1 MSTTT
6 PHPSMAAPQS
16 RRWDIYCW
24 VIDNYGDVGV
34 CWRLARA
41 LVARGH
47 EVRLFINDPAPLQWM
62 ATTEERAAIA
72 THAWATDG
80 PDGVARDCGDVVIEA
95 FGCQL
100 PHATEAAIAASAH
113 TVWINLEYL
122 SAESHS
128 AANHG
133 LASPVMAGPAKGCTK
148 WFFYPGFTPETGGL
162 LGPTS
167 EEITPWP
174 VSPDSRLRVGVFS
187 YECAALVNLHALA
200 SDGQLHLYAAA
211 GRSGEALKAQFGP
224 SPARTDL
231 APMSQQ
237 AFDRFLSA
245 MDLNIVRG
253 EDSLV
258 RALWA
263 GHPLIW
269 HVYPQADGAHF
280 EKLKAFLD
288 WLQPPTPVREL
299 HAVWNDPARA
309 DELPAR
315 WGTATAS
322 PCWQT
327 WCEAVS
333 RAHARLRAQPAL
345 IEQLE
350 AFVTSKS
357 SK

>member
-1 MSTTT
+1 MT
-6 PHPSMAAPQS
+6 APRS

-47 EVRLFINDPAPLQWM
+47 GVRLFINDPAPLQWM
-62 ATTEERAAIA
+62 ATTEDRAAIA
-72 THAWATDG
+72 THAWPTDG
-80 PDGVARDCGDVVIEA
+80 PDATAAKNCGDVVIEA

-100 PHATEAAIAASAH
+100 PRSTEAAIAASAH

-122 SAESHS
+122 TAEPYA

-133 LASPVMAGPAKGCTK
+133 LASPVMTGPAKGFTK

-162 LGPTS
+162 LGPSTD
-167 EEITPWP
+167 EIAPWP
-174 VSPDSRLRVGVFS
+174 LPPDDRLQVGVFS
-187 YECAALVNLHALA
+187 YECPALANLHALA
-200 SDGQLHLYAAA
+200 NVARLHLYAAA

-231 APMSQQ
+231 TPMSQQ
-237 AFDRFLSA
+237 AFDGFLIA

-263 GHPLIW
+263 GHPFVW
-269 HVYPQADGAHF
+269 HIYPQTDGVHF
-280 EKLKAFLD
+280 EKLTAFLD

-315 WGTATAS
+315 WEAATTAT
-322 PCWQT
+322 CWHA
-327 WCEAVS
+327 WCETVS
-333 RAHARLRAQPAL
+333 HARARLCAQPTL
-345 IEQLE
+345 IERLE
-350 AFVTSKS
+350 AFVATKS
-357 SK
+357 

>member
-1 MSTTT
+1 MPTTT

-41 LVARGH
+41 LVTRGH
-47 EVRLFINDPAPLQWM
+47 VVRLFINDPDPLQWM

-72 THAWATDG
+72 THAWPTDG
-80 PDGVARDCGDVVIEA
+80 PHAAAIDCGDVVIEA

-100 PHATEAAIAASAH
+100 PRVTEAAIAASAQ

-122 SAESHS
+122 SAESYA

-148 WFFYPGFTPETGGL
+148 WFFYPGFTPESGGL
-162 LGPTS
+162 LGPTTD
-167 EEITPWP
+167 EIAPWP
-174 VSPDSRLRVGVFS
+174 ESPDDRLRVGVFS
-187 YECAALVNLHALA
+187 YECPALANLHALA
-200 SDGQLHLYAAA
+200 NSARLHLYAAA

-263 GHPLIW
+263 GQPFIW
-269 HVYPQADGAHF
+269 HIYPQTDGVHF
-280 EKLKAFLD
+280 EKLAAFLD

-299 HAVWNDPARA
+299 HAVWNDPVRA
-309 DELPAR
+309 DELADR
-315 WGTATAS
+315 WNAATAA
-322 PCWQT
+322 PCWQA
-327 WCEAVS
+327 WCERVS
-333 RAHARLRAQPAL
+333 HTRARLCAQPTL
-345 IEQLE
+345 IERLE
-350 AFVTSKS
+350 AFVALKS
-357 SK
+357 

>member
-1 MSTTT
+1 MDA
-6 PHPSMAAPQS
+6 PHS

-47 EVRLFINDPAPLQWM
+47 GVRLFINDPAPLQWM
-62 ATTEERAAIA
+62 ATTEDRAAIA
-72 THAWATDG
+72 VHAWPTDVSDAPVG
-80 PDGVARDCGDVVIEA
+80 YCSDVVIEA

-100 PHATEAAIAASAH
+100 PRKTEAAIAASAH

-122 SAESHS
+122 SAESCA

-162 LGPTS
+162 LGPTTD
-167 EEITPWP
+167 EHMPWP
-174 VSPDSRLRVGVFS
+174 LSPDDRLRVGVFS
-187 YECAALVNLHALA
+187 YECAALTNLHALA
-200 SDGQLHLYAAA
+200 SDAQLHLYAAA

-237 AFDRFLSA
+237 AFDGFLSA

-263 GHPLIW
+263 GRPFVW
-269 HVYPQADGAHF
+269 HIYPQTDGVHLA
-280 EKLKAFLD
+280 KLTAFLD
-288 WLQPPTPVREL
+288 WLNPPNPVRAL
-299 HAVWNDPARA
+299 HAVWNGPARA
-309 DELPAR
+309 EEFPAR
-315 WGTATAS
+315 WAAATAA
-322 PCWQT
+322 PCWQA

-333 RAHARLRAQPAL
+333 RARARLCAQPTL
-345 IEQLE
+345 IERLE
-350 AFVTSKS
+350 AFVASKS
-357 SK
+357 

>member
-1 MSTTT
+1 MPATT
-6 PHPSMAAPQS
+6 PQPSVAPPQR

-41 LVARGH
+41 LVSRGH
-47 EVRLFINDPAPLQWM
+47 AVRLFVNEPAPLQWM
-62 ATTEERAAIA
+62 ATTAERAAIA
-72 THAWATDG
+72 THAWPTDG
-80 PDGVARDCGDVVIEA
+80 PGAAALDCGDVVIEA

-100 PHATEAAIAASAH
+100 PRATEAAIAASAQ

-122 SAESHS
+122 SAESYA

-133 LASPVMAGPAKGCTK
+133 LASPVMTGPAKGSTK

-162 LGPTS
+162 LGPTTD
-167 EEITPWP
+167 EITPWP
-174 VSPDSRLRVGVFS
+174 VSPDDQLRVGVFS
-187 YECAALVNLHALA
+187 YECPALGELQRLA
-200 SDGQLHLYAAA
+200 GSGQLHLYAAA
-211 GRSGEALKAQFGP
+211 GRSGEALKAQFG
-224 SPARTDL
+224 SSAARTDL

-237 AFDRFLSA
+237 AFDGFLCA

-263 GHPLIW
+263 GHPFIW
-269 HVYPQADGAHF
+269 HIYPQTDGVHF
-280 EKLKAFLD
+280 EKLAAFLD

-315 WGTATAS
+315 WEAATAV
-322 PCWQT
+322 PCWQA
-327 WCEAVS
+327 WYEAVL
-333 RAHARLRAQPAL
+333 RARARLCAQPTL
-345 IEQLE
+345 IERLE
-350 AFVTSKS
+350 AFVATKS
-357 SK
+357 